1 MPDMIIPS
9 RRNGIFLALSNYM
22 FRLKSIPNYLN
33 HITIIL
39 KRSHYF
45 SLNFFFFTAL
55 SFTFLFQAIVLRSP
69 PRDGFSLSQ
78 WGEFY
83 LLIIF
88 CFQNPWETSTFSKL
102 FQYFFRVV
110 SVLWLYQRTL
120 WLSYKKISVWIG
132 ALLFYFSWLES
143 SY

>member
-88 CFQNPWETSTFSKL
+88 CFQNP
-102 FQYFFRVV
+102 
-110 SVLWLYQRTL
+110 
-120 WLSYKKISVWIG
+120 
-132 ALLFYFSWLES
+132 
-143 SY
+143 